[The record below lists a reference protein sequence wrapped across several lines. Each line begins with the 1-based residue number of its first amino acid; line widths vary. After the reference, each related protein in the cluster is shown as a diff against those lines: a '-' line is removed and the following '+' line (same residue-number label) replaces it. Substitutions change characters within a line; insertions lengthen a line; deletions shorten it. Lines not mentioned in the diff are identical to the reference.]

1 MKKIAFYIIITMLIV
16 SCKENPKETIGADSP
31 EKTAKQND
39 GLTLLKGDFLYIA
52 DAAVLQTHRE
62 VYGVIID
69 EKMEELNEQAK
80 LLKDTEF
87 DWVKVEIRGEI
98 TQKPEKEEGWDHRV
112 AIKEILNV
120 TKAENN
126 TNDIIKIENQDAENK

>member
-1 MKKIAFYIIITMLIV
+1 MV
-16 SCKENPKETIGADSP
+16 SCKENTKETIGADSP
-31 EKTAKQND
+31 EKTAKQSD

-98 TQKPEKEEGWDHRV
+98 SQKPEKEEGWDNRV

-120 TKAENN
+120 TKGENSN
-126 TNDIIKIENQDAENK
+126 NDIIKIENQNAENK